1 MDLSISRNLFDA
13 RLQFFPSIEYSH
25 ATVCVCESAGVA
37 GDFKF
42 CSESIDSEFSIS
54 PQTKM
59 LWWCYPMGNTT
70 K

>member
-13 RLQFFPSIEYSH
+13 RLRFFPSIEYSH

-42 CSESIDSEFSIS
+42 CSELLCSTPNLTLSSN
-54 PQTKM
+54 QTNGRLIK
-59 LWWCYPMGNTT
+59 NI
-70 K
+70 